1 MTAVHVRRANPTD
14 HDDIVAMLGAA
25 GLPVDDLVD
34 NTSVPFWVAEIE
46 GRTVGAV
53 GLERFGPDGLLRSL
67 VVMPEAR
74 SRGAGAALV
83 ESLERDAR
91 TDGVSRLLLLT
102 QTAEAFFARLGYEH
116 VTRDQAPPAMRAHPQ
131 FLGLCPSS
139 AVCMAKPIAAVP
151 EGRDAA
157 AAGPCVLQSRHGGIV
172 RITLNRGSRYNPL
185 SLEMIEALDR
195 ALEGIGTDPSAR
207 VIVLAAAGKGFCAGH
222 DLKEM
227 LAHRSDPGWTGAL
240 FDACSRLMIRITKL
254 PQPVIARVHG
264 IATAAGCQLV
274 AMCDLAVAADTATF
288 ALPGVNIGVFCSTP
302 AVGVSRNVGRKRAME
317 MLLTGDPV
325 DARQAVEWGLVNR
338 AVPID
343 QLDATVQHYADRI
356 VARSGKVIGLGKRAF
371 YEQVETSVRDAY
383 DIAGATMTCNLGLD
397 DAAEGIDAFLGKR
410 PPEWSHS

>member
-1 MTAVHVRRANPTD
+1 MTAVQVRRATATD
-14 HDDIVAMLGAA
+14 QDRILSLLVAAT
-25 GLPVDDLVD
+25 LPVDDLVE
-34 NTSVPFWVAEIE
+34 NPNLPFWVAEID

-67 VVMPEAR
+67 VVAPEAR
-74 SRGAGAALV
+74 RHGVGAALV

-91 TDGVSRLLLLT
+91 AAGVSRLLLLT
-102 QTAEAFFARLGYEH
+102 QTAEAFFARLGYRQ
-116 VTRDQAPPAMRAHPQ
+116 VARDLAPTSMRTHPQ
-131 FLGLCPSS
+131 FVGLCPSS
-139 AVCMAKPIAAVP
+139 ASCMSKSIDAEPDRR
-151 EGRDAA
+151 EAA
-157 AAGPCVLQSRHGGIV
+157 AAEPWVLQSRDGGV
-172 RITLNRGSRYNPL
+172 VQLTLNRGSRYNPL
-185 SLEMIEALDR
+185 SFEMIEALDR
-195 ALEGIGTDPSAR
+195 TLESVGNDPTAR
-207 VIVLAAAGKGFCAGH
+207 VIVLAAAGKGYCAGH

-227 LAHRSDPGWTGAL
+227 LAHRSDPAWTEAL
-240 FDACSRLMIRITKL
+240 FDACSRLMIRITQL

-338 AVPID
+338 AVPLD

-356 VARSGKVIGLGKRAF
+356 VARSGKVVGLGKRAF
-371 YEQVETSVRDAY
+371 YEQVEKGLRDAY
-383 DIAGATMTCNLGLD
+383 AVAGATMTCNLGLD
-397 DAAEGIDAFLGKR
+397 DAAEGIEAFVGKR
-410 PPEWSHS
+410 PPAWRHS